1 MNSTEFSGIRHSLGK
16 SQAQLARLLS
26 VSPRAVQSFEQGW
39 RKVPPSTERQ
49 MLFLLFMGRAQ
60 TTRIKPCWERK
71 ECDLKTKK
79 KCPAWEFRA
88 GNLCWFIN
96 GTICGGKVQDN
107 WSKKMQLC
115 RQCEVFRAFY
125 SSSSGAGIWT
135 TLSRTPMVANEQS
148 GQSESTQA
156 RHFEVAE
163 KAR

>member
-39 RKVPPSTERQ
+39 RKVPSSTERQ
-49 MLFLLFMGRAQ
+49 MLFLLLMK
-60 TTRIKPCWERK
+60 RIPTIKTKPCWEQK
-71 ECDLKTKK
+71 KCDLKVRK

-115 RQCEVFRAFY
+115 RQCDVFKTACPSKVSIKTKSRK
-125 SSSSGAGIWT
+125 GA
-135 TLSRTPMVANEQS
+135 ANEKERGRSKQ
-148 GQSESTQA
+148 
-156 RHFEVAE
+156 
-163 KAR
+163 